1 MINRAVAVASLVF
14 ALGACDLLPDYL
26 GEAEAPP
33 LPGERISVLA
43 LERAPEPDQRIA
55 DLEVRLPRPTVNLSW
70 PQSGGY
76 ADHAMHHIAV
86 PGPLEKVWIADAGEG
101 DSEGRGL
108 MAPPIVADGRVYTF
122 DAESTIIAH
131 DTSTGKRIW
140 EAGALPEDEE
150 DDAFGGGIA
159 YGSGRIFAATGVGE
173 VIAFDASNGS
183 EIWRVAVGVPIRSSP
198 TLSEGR
204 LFVVSYDN
212 QLFALS
218 AVDGRMLWT
227 HSGIAENA
235 QLLGTASPAVASG
248 LVITAFSSG
257 ELFALRADNG
267 RVAWSDTLSFGTRL
281 GASTVLSDINGSP
294 VIDRDRVYA
303 VSFSGRLVAISLR
316 TGDRLWDQEV
326 SGVQT
331 PWIAGD
337 FLFLLTT
344 DGDLLCLSRRDG
356 RIRWVH
362 SLPRYEDPED
372 REDPIYW
379 TGPILVS
386 DRLIVVGSNG
396 QAVSISPYSGRLLG
410 RIELPDGVDLPP
422 VVANGTVYVLT
433 NEGDLV
439 ALR

>member
-1 MINRAVAVASLVF
+1 MIKRTVAVASLVF
-14 ALGACDLLPDYL
+14 ALGACDLIPDYL

-43 LERAPEPDQRIA
+43 LERAPEPDERIA
-55 DLEVRLPRPTVNLSW
+55 DLEVRLPRPTINVSW

-76 ADHAMHHIAV
+76 ADHAMHHIAA
-86 PGPLEKVWIADAGEG
+86 PGPLERAWIADAGDG
-101 DSEGRGL
+101 DSEDRQL
-108 MAPPIVADGRVYTF
+108 MASPIIGDGRVYTF
-122 DAESTIIAH
+122 DAESMVSAH
-131 DTSTGKRIW
+131 NAETGRRVW
-140 EAGALPEDEE
+140 DAAALPEDEE

-159 YGSGRIFAATGVGE
+159 YGGGRVFAATGVGE
-173 VIAFDASNGS
+173 IVAYDASNGS
-183 EIWRVAVGVPIRSSP
+183 EIWRVAVGAPIRSSP
-198 TLSEGR
+198 SLSEGR

-218 AVDGRMLWT
+218 ALDGRTLWT

-235 QLLGTASPAVASG
+235 QLLGTASPAVSGG
-248 LVITAFSSG
+248 LVVTAYSSG

-267 RVAWSDTLSFGTRL
+267 RVAWSDTLSFGSRT
-281 GASTVLSDINGSP
+281 GASSVLSDINGSP

-316 TGDRLWDQEV
+316 TGERLWDQEV

-344 DGDLLCLSRRDG
+344 DGDVLCLSRRDG

-379 TGPILVS
+379 TGPVLVS
-386 DRLIVVGSNG
+386 DRLIVVGTNG

-410 RIELPDGVDLPP
+410 QIELPDGVDLPP
-422 VVANGTVYVLT
+422 AVANGTVYIFT

>member
-1 MINRAVAVASLVF
+1 MTKRAVAVASLVF

-26 GEAEAPP
+26 GEPEGPP

-43 LERAPEPDQRIA
+43 LERAPEPDERIA

-76 ADHAMHHIAV
+76 ADHAMHHIAA
-86 PGPLEKVWIADAGEG
+86 PGPLARVWSVNAGES

-108 MAPPIVADGRVYTF
+108 MAPPIVADGHVYIF
-122 DAESTIIAH
+122 DAESTISAH
-131 DTSTGKRIW
+131 DALTGRRIW
-140 EAGALPEDEE
+140 EAGALPDDEE

-173 VIAFDASNGS
+173 IVAFDASNGS
-183 EIWRVAVGVPIRSSP
+183 EIWRVAVGAPIRSSP

-218 AVDGRMLWT
+218 ALDGRMLWT

-235 QLLGTASPAVASG
+235 QLLGTASPAVAGG
-248 LVITAFSSG
+248 LVVTAYSSG

-267 RVAWSDTLSFGTRL
+267 RVAWSDTLSFGRRM

-303 VSFSGRLVAISLR
+303 VNFSGRLVAISLR

-344 DGDLLCLSRRDG
+344 DGDVLCLSRRDG
-356 RIRWVH
+356 RIRWVR

-396 QAVSISPYSGRLLG
+396 QAVSISPYTGRLLG
-410 RIELPDGVDLPP
+410 QIELPDGVDVPP
-422 VVANGTVYVLT
+422 AVANGTVYVLT

>member
-1 MINRAVAVASLVF
+1 MMKRAVAVASLAL
-14 ALGACDLLPDYL
+14 ALGACDLFPDYL
-26 GEAEAPP
+26 GEREAPP

-43 LERAPEPDQRIA
+43 LERAPEADERIA
-55 DLEVRLPRPTVNLSW
+55 DLEVRLPKPTVNLSW

-76 ADHAMHHIAV
+76 ANHAMHHIAA
-86 PGPLEKVWIADAGEG
+86 PGPLTQVWRADAGEG
-101 DSEGRGL
+101 DSEDRNL

-122 DAESTIIAH
+122 DAESTISAH
-131 DTSTGKRIW
+131 DVATGRRAW

-159 YGSGRIFAATGVGE
+159 YGSGRVFAATGVGE
-173 VIAFDASNGS
+173 VVAFDASNGS
-183 EIWRVAVGVPIRSSP
+183 EIWRVAVGAPIRSAP

-218 AVDGRMLWT
+218 ALDGRMLWS
-227 HSGIAENA
+227 HSGITENA
-235 QLLGTASPAVASG
+235 QLLGTASPAVESG
-248 LVITAFSSG
+248 LVVTAYSSG

-267 RVAWSDTLSFGTRL
+267 RVAWSDTLSFGTRM
-281 GASTVLSDINGSP
+281 GASSVLSDINGSP

-303 VSFSGRLVAISLR
+303 VSFSGRLVAINLR

-337 FLFLLTT
+337 FLFILTT
-344 DGDLLCLSRRDG
+344 DGDVLCLSRRDG
-356 RIRWVH
+356 RIRWVQ
-362 SLPRYEDPED
+362 SLPRYEVPED
-372 REDPIYW
+372 SEDPIFW
-379 TGPILVS
+379 TGPVLGS
-386 DRLIVVGSNG
+386 DRLIVVGTNG
-396 QAVSISPYSGRLLG
+396 VAISVSPYSGRVLG
-410 RIELPDGVDLPP
+410 QIDLPGGVGLSP
-422 VVANGTVYVLT
+422 AVADGTVYVFT
-433 NEGDLV
+433 NEGELV